1 MENERIDF
9 FARVLAELGVELMK
23 LKRLNNEHINAE
35 SEDTVKRVLDGIFND
50 ELRRCASLVD
60 SQPNKAEDIGFTE
73 KEIKKMPILKELKY
87 RYRVKDRLHEFRYRR
102 NGYNRTF
109 SSTSLKEAKR
119 KALEFCQELNAKEYS
134 YLNLKSTDF
143 VAFAKNYL
151 LTVKQK
157 NVTEKSFTNIMNR
170 FNNYVVPFFLGKKV
184 QAITAPLLQ
193 TFLNTIIDKGY
204 KRTAEDCYYTLK
216 VVLDYA
222 VDNDIIKKNPIKA
235 VKIPL
240 HERVNG
246 TALTLEEEK
255 NFLALMPGHKYEL
268 SFIVLLYAGCRPCE
282 LETLSIDTPGF
293 LTFRNLKQKK
303 NKVVFKQIPITPMLA
318 PYVERI
324 EANLPLPRTTELAK
338 IFSSL
343 CPGHRMY
350 DLRHTFSTRCQ
361 ECGVPQEVVTRWM
374 GHSANLSTND
384 RVYTHFTQKF
394 MLEMAKRVEY

>member
-157 NVTEKSFTNIMNR
+157 NVTEKSFTNIMR
-170 FNNYVVPFFLGKKV
+170 EM
-184 QAITAPLLQ
+184 TA
-193 TFLNTIIDKGY
+193 
-204 KRTAEDCYYTLK
+204 
-216 VVLDYA
+216 
-222 VDNDIIKKNPIKA
+222 
-235 VKIPL
+235 
-240 HERVNG
+240 
-246 TALTLEEEK
+246 
-255 NFLALMPGHKYEL
+255 
-268 SFIVLLYAGCRPCE
+268 
-282 LETLSIDTPGF
+282 
-293 LTFRNLKQKK
+293 
-303 NKVVFKQIPITPMLA
+303 
-318 PYVERI
+318 
-324 EANLPLPRTTELAK
+324 
-338 IFSSL
+338 
-343 CPGHRMY
+343 
-350 DLRHTFSTRCQ
+350 
-361 ECGVPQEVVTRWM
+361 
-374 GHSANLSTND
+374 
-384 RVYTHFTQKF
+384 
-394 MLEMAKRVEY
+394 